1 MNRRTKSISLRQVQ
15 VNNLQHL
22 DLEIPHN
29 QWLGICGRSGAGK
42 SSLAFDTLYAEG
54 QRRYIESFSATARQF
69 LAQVERPAA
78 ESITG
83 VPPAIAVRNQRQRY
97 HNRST
102 VGTATETIEYLR
114 LLFARLATIT
124 CQTCQLPVRRESP
137 ASIARELESLP
148 AGTRYQI
155 SFRLGASLPLEELEL
170 ARLEPA
176 QVSAAVLKHLRQLGF
191 ARLLGPG
198 LAVDTGSWPS
208 ELALS
213 DLPQLEIVVD
223 RLAVGKTEP
232 QRLLDSL
239 ETALRFGKDEAA
251 VWLSPPQ
258 AAESAPQS
266 RISAGGQDWI
276 VRRFSRRLQCTGCG
290 TLYPDPDPRLFS
302 FNDPSGACPTC
313 EGFGLESFVDEAKL
327 VPDPNLSLREGA
339 IAPWNSPSY
348 RHELEELLNLAD
360 EYQLPVDKPWRQLTA
375 KQRQLVWDGVPA
387 RDFGGIHGFLRWL
400 ERRKYKL
407 HLRVFLARWKSY
419 RQCPTCHGQRLNPR
433 ALSYRV
439 GGLDIAAFSDLDCRA
454 AIDLCESLDLGSAE
468 AALGR
473 PILAQLLARLRYLH
487 DVGLGYL
494 SLARPM
500 NTLSRGELQRTT
512 LTSSLSSTLVNMLYV
527 IDEPSLGLHPADLPP
542 LVAALRRL
550 HQRGNTLVMVEH
562 LPELLLETERLV
574 ELGPESGPRG
584 GRIVFDGPPEEL
596 ATARESVTGQ
606 YLRGERGQTE
616 TANPTPPKRFLR
628 LSGARGLHLK
638 NLDVA
643 FPLGAL
649 CVVTGVSGAG
659 KSTLVERTLFPA
671 LLRQFGENANDCL
684 PYDQLSGWEGLEEVH
699 WVDQSPL
706 ARSSRSNPVTY
717 IKAFDEIRQ
726 VFAETPDAVSRN
738 LTAGHFSFNVDGGRC
753 PKCEG
758 SGELT
763 IDMQFLADVTM
774 SCDECHGARYR
785 PEVLLAKYRG
795 KNINEVLQL
804 TVNEAFGFF
813 RGQRK
818 LQTALKALMDVG
830 LDYLQLGQSA
840 ATLSAGESQRLKL
853 AAQLVSRGRKRSLFL
868 LDHPCAGLHP
878 VDIVRLLDCLH
889 SLIAVG
895 HSLIVMD
902 HRLQLLAAADWLI
915 ELGPGAADQGG
926 QLLAAGPPQELA
938 DSAQT
943 ATGQALRRYLAGDR
957 KMSGPPASPQALTA
971 AGGAPKRSSA
981 KKGSRN
987 Q

>member
-1 MNRRTKSISLRQVQ
+1 MSRRTKSISLRGVQ
-15 VNNLQHL
+15 VNNLQNL

-69 LAQVERPAA
+69 LAQVERPAS
-78 ESITG
+78 ESIAG

-114 LLFARLATIT
+114 LLYARLATIT
-124 CQTCQLPVRRESP
+124 CQACQLPVRRESP
-137 ASIARELESLP
+137 TSIAAELATLAE
-148 AGTRYQI
+148 GTRYQI
-155 SFRLGASLPLEELEL
+155 TFRLGASLPLEELEL
-170 ARLEPA
+170 ARLEPS
-176 QVSAAVLKHLRQLGF
+176 QVAAAVLKHLRQLGF
-191 ARLLGPG
+191 ARLISPG
-198 LAVDTGSWPS
+198 LALDTTNWPAELSLS
-208 ELALS
+208 EL
-213 DLPQLEIVVD
+213 PRLEVVVD
-223 RLAVGKTEP
+223 RLAAGKAEP

-251 VWLSPPQ
+251 VWLAALPPMADSPPRPGMC
-258 AAESAPQS
+258 S
-266 RISAGGQDWI
+266 GGPGWE
-276 VRRFSRRLQCTGCG
+276 VRRFSRRLQCTGCR
-290 TLYPDPDPRLFS
+290 TLFPDPDPRLFS
-302 FNDPSGACPTC
+302 FNDSSGACPNC

-327 VPDPNLSLREGA
+327 VPNPELSLREGA
-339 IAPWNSPSY
+339 IVAWNAPSY
-348 RHELEELLNLAD
+348 RHELDELLALAGD
-360 EYQLPVDKPWRQLTA
+360 FKLPVDKPYRQLTA
-375 KQRQLVWDGVPA
+375 KQRQLVWEGVPE
-387 RDFGGIHGFLRWL
+387 REFGGINGFLRWL

-419 RQCPTCHGQRLNPR
+419 RQCPACRGQRLNPR

-439 GGLDIAAFSDLDCRA
+439 AGLDIAAFSELDCRA
-454 AIDLCESLDLGSAE
+454 AIALCEGLDLSGTE

-473 PILAQLLARLRYLH
+473 PILAQLLARLRYLY

-542 LVAALRRL
+542 VVTALRRL
-550 HQRGNTLVMVEH
+550 HARGNTLVMVEH
-562 LPELLLETERLV
+562 LPDLLLETERLV

-584 GRIVFDGPPEEL
+584 GRIIFDGRPDEL
-596 ATARESVTGQ
+596 AAVETSPTGQ
-606 YLRGERGQTE
+606 YLRGDRGQTSS
-616 TANPTPPKRFLR
+616 APQPPAKRFLK
-628 LSGARGLHLK
+628 LTGARGIHLK
-638 NLDVA
+638 NLEVA
-643 FPLGAL
+643 FPLGVL
-649 CVVTGVSGAG
+649 CAVTGVSGAG
-659 KSTLVERTLFPA
+659 KSTLIERTLFPA
-671 LLRQFGENANDCL
+671 LLRELGETVEDCL
-684 PYDQLSGWEGLEEVH
+684 PYDQLSGWEGLEQVS

-774 SCDECHGARYR
+774 TCDECQGARYR

-795 KNINEVLQL
+795 KNINEVLHL
-804 TVNEAFGFF
+804 SVNEAFGFF

-853 AAQLVSRGRKRSLFL
+853 AAQLVARGRKRSLFL

-878 VDIVRLLDCLH
+878 VDVVRLLDCLR
-889 SLIAVG
+889 SLLAVG
-895 HSLIVMD
+895 HSLIVME
-902 HRLQLLAAADWLI
+902 HRLQLLAASDWLI
-915 ELGPGAADQGG
+915 ELGPGAADAGG
-926 QLLAAGPPQELA
+926 TLLAAGPPQALA
-938 DSAQT
+938 ESGQT
-943 ATGQALRRYLAGDR
+943 ATGEALRRYFAGER
-957 KMSGPPASPQALTA
+957 SRSGGPASTQPQSTQRR
-971 AGGAPKRSSA
+971 APKR
-981 KKGSRN
+981 GSTPA
-987 Q
+987 